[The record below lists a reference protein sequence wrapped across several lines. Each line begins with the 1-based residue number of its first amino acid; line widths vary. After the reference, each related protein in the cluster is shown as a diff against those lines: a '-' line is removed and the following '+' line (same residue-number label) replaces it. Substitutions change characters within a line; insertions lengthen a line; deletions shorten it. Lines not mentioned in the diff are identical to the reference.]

1 MVDCL
6 PGFIKGSILLL
17 LYVINSIVL
26 CSLLLVVALVKFLVP
41 IPWFTRRCSQFLIGI
56 ARLWITINTLN
67 SKFFNRI
74 RWDVRGI
81 DGLDPNGWYLVVS
94 NHQSWVDILVLQT
107 VFNRKIPFLK
117 FFLKKELIWVP
128 FLGLAWWA
136 LDFPFMQRYSKKFLQ
151 KNPHL
156 RGNDLERTRRAC
168 EKFKT
173 IPVSVVNF
181 VEGTRFSKKKQKAQ
195 GSEFK
200 RLLKPRAGGVAFVL
214 GAMGD
219 CINEVVNVTIVY
231 PEGADTF
238 WGFIS
243 GRVRH
248 IILDVEVLPVTEE
261 LIGDYFNNDEFRGA
275 FCDRVNLLWQEKD
288 RKIQN
293 IYDGQQS

>member
-1 MVDCL
+1 MVDFL
-6 PGFIKGSILLL
+6 PGFIKGSLSVL

-26 CSLLLVVALVKFLVP
+26 CSVLLVVAFVKFLVP
-41 IPWFTRRCSQFLIGI
+41 IPWFSRRCSQLLIGI
-56 ARLWITINTLN
+56 SRLWITINTLN

-74 RWDVRGI
+74 EWDVRGA
-81 DGLDPNGWYLVVS
+81 DDLDPNGWYLVVS

-107 VFNRKIPFLK
+107 VFNRRIPFLK

-136 LDFPFMQRYSKKFLQ
+136 LDFPFMQRYSKKFLE

-173 IPVSVVNF
+173 TPVSIMNF
-181 VEGTRFSKKKQKAQ
+181 VEGTRFSRNKHKAQ

-200 RLLKPRAGGVAFVL
+200 TLLKPRAGGVAFVL

-219 CINEVVNVTIVY
+219 YINKVVNVTIVY

-238 WGFIS
+238 WGFVS

-248 IILDVEVLPVTEE
+248 IILDVEVLPVTDEI
-261 LIGDYFNNDEFRGA
+261 IGDYFNDVEFREG
-275 FCDRVNLLWQEKD
+275 FCLWVNRLWEEKD
-288 RKIQN
+288 RKIQA
-293 IYDGQQS
+293 ISDSR